1 MGGIEVAMMRSR
13 QTDDLLTRMEH
24 KALQSQN
31 LLRRIDGGDQDL
43 MKTTCE
49 LTHSTTT
56 EASSGLNSTVLVRLE
71 QEHDVATV
79 DIEDRQ
85 SKLRVQQTAQR
96 ILKETLMA
104 VNQEHQIEM
113 ETIRAELVEQTKG
126 RLASDRKLREKEGE
140 SQRSHQRIE
149 ELQHSLEA
157 ATSSTSAMTELYET
171 QQAELSELQM
181 KQNVGVTER
190 KQRRFYKLYGLQRD
204 GLECKADSETCT
216 DNSITSAV
224 PIAEIAAY
232 VRSVNS
238 AFCRDDWRR
247 FKQSMC
253 NLFSLCYPA
262 CTDCFAHA
270 EMHEMNAHE
279 AYRLSHCEKQ
289 DFVHRTVIDMQDI
302 FAPYPRDLKRGFKVM
317 FPDSTERRIFEEC
330 IQNEDRRSVDE
341 ETTMSSFVEMHS
353 PTLLLKRMT

>member
-216 DNSITSAV
+216 DSSITSAV

-232 VRSVNS
+232 IRSVNT
-238 AFCRDDWRR
+238 AFCRNDWRR
-247 FKQSMC
+247 FKQK
-253 NLFSLCYPA
+253 
-262 CTDCFAHA
+262 
-270 EMHEMNAHE
+270 MHEMNAHE
-279 AYRLSHCEKQ
+279 AYRLSHCEKR